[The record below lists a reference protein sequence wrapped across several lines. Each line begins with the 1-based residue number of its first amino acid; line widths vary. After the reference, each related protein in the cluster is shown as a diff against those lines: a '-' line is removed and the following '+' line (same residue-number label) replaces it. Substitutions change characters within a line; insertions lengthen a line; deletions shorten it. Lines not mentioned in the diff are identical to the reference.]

1 MHLLIPFAA
10 SSSPACQQ
18 ALESLKLPHLEKL
31 LGRLTLTHTDTADES
46 SLTPPHERVHARA
59 LGLVARDG
67 CVPWAAR
74 QAAQAGLH
82 ADLAQQAAS
91 NAAWAWITPC
101 HWHVHADY
109 IVMGNP
115 QTQGLEAA
123 PSQTLLAAMR
133 PFFEEDGITL
143 HYAAPTQWLARGE
156 VFRDLATASLD
167 RVAGR
172 DIDAWRPKTAQ
183 AAALRRLQNEM
194 QMLLYTHPLNDERAG
209 HGLAPVNSF
218 WVSGTGTLPAGW
230 SEPAPSDLVMPQAL
244 REAALAGDWAAWVN
258 AWQQLDATEC
268 AALLHALDAG
278 QSVSL
283 SLCGERS
290 ALTFNGGRTGLL
302 KKLMSQL
309 GRQPLSS
316 LRDKL

>member
-31 LGRLTLTHTDTADES
+31 LGRLTLTHTDTADEA
-46 SLTPPHERVHARA
+46 SLTPPHERAHARA
-59 LGLVARDG
+59 LGWVAPDG

-74 QAAQAGLH
+74 QAAQAGLIQQPPSG
-82 ADLAQQAAS
+82 AD
-91 NAAWAWITPC
+91 WAWITPC

-115 QTQGLEAA
+115 QTQGLEA
-123 PSQTLLAAMR
+123 PQSQTLLAAMR

-194 QMLLYTHPLNDERAG
+194 QMLLYTHPLNDERAER
-209 HGLAPVNSF
+209 GLAPVNSF

-230 SEPAPSDLVMPQAL
+230 SEPAQSELVIPEAL
-244 REAALAGDWAAWVN
+244 REAALAGDWAAWVT
-258 AWQQLDATEC
+258 AWQQLDASEC
-268 AALLHALDAG
+268 AALLRALDAG
-278 QSVSL
+278 HSVQL
-283 SLCGERS
+283 TLCGERS
-290 ALTFNGGRTGLL
+290 ALTFEAGRTGLL
-302 KKLMSQL
+302 KRMMSQF